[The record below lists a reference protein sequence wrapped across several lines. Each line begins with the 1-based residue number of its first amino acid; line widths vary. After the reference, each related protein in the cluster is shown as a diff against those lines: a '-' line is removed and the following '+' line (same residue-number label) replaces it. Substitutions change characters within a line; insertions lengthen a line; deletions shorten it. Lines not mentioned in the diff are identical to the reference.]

1 MRNPSFGPDTGSYNW
16 ASSNY
21 QSIQVRIERRFS
33 RGLSVLSA
41 YTWSRSRDDLS
52 ETYGSHAS
60 PAAAPQDTSN
70 PLGDWGPSDFDS
82 PHRWVVSTVWELPF
96 GPGKPHL
103 NEGGWAS
110 AVFGNWE
117 LAGIGTLMS
126 ARPFTVYYGGAANYS
141 GTDNGSNG
149 GPAFDRPNQTGNP
162 VVANP
167 TPTQWFN
174 PAAFAPPN
182 NTFGNVGRNTLRG
195 DSYKN
200 LDLALY
206 KNVPLGNRNRVQM
219 RFEAFNVFNR
229 PYFFLPVAD
238 LTNSNAGRV
247 VHAHDSRQIQLG
259 LRFDF

>member
-1 MRNPSFGPDTGSYNW
+1 
-16 ASSNY
+16 
-21 QSIQVRIERRFS
+21 
-33 RGLSVLSA
+33 
-41 YTWSRSRDDLS
+41 
-52 ETYGSHAS
+52 
-60 PAAAPQDTSN
+60 
-70 PLGDWGPSDFDS
+70 
-82 PHRWVVSTVWELPF
+82 
-96 GPGKPHL
+96 
-103 NEGGWAS
+103 
-110 AVFGNWE
+110 
-117 LAGIGTLMS
+117 MS

-149 GPAFDRPNQTGNP
+149 GPAFDRPNQIGNP

-167 TPTQWFN
+167 TPTLWFN

-206 KNVPLGNRNRVQM
+206 KNIPLGTRNRVQM